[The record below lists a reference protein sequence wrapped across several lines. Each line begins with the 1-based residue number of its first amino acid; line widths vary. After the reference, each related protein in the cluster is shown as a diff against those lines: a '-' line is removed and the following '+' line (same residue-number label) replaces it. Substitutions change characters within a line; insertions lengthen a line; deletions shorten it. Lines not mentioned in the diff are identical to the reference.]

1 MNIEKMLNDKVYLK
15 KAIQLSRES
24 REIGNHP
31 FASLLVSPDGEVLL
45 KAQNS
50 VSTEKDRIGHAEI
63 NLVRQAARKYS
74 REELLASTLYS
85 SAEPCAMCSGAIYW
99 GNIGRVVYALSET
112 GLLSLTGNSIENP
125 TLSLPCRDVFSSG
138 QRSVEV
144 VGPMLEDKAS
154 QVHQGFWR

>member
-1 MNIEKMLNDKVYLK
+1 MFNDEDFLK
-15 KAIQLSRES
+15 NAIQLSLES
-24 REIGNHP
+24 REKGNHP
-31 FASLLVSPDGEVLL
+31 FASLLVSADGEILL

-50 VSTEKDRIGHAEI
+50 VATENDRIGHAEI
-63 NLVRQAARKYS
+63 NLVRQAAKQFS

-112 GLLSLTGNSIENP
+112 GLLSLTGDSIENP

-138 QRSVEV
+138 QRTVEV
-144 VGPMLEDKAS
+144 VGPMLEDEAA

>member
-50 VSTEKDRIGHAEI
+50 VSTENDRIGHAEI
-63 NLVRQAARKYS
+63 NLVRQ
-74 REELLASTLYS
+74 
-85 SAEPCAMCSGAIYW
+85 AEPCAMCSGAIYW